1 MVKSC
6 LLFLF
11 LGEGPGNLLEL
22 SDCETTEL
30 GDKDKRVTLYI
41 SSRVMFDLISQ
52 AFNMRI
58 NRDEE
63 KPIIDLL
70 FNAIIPIQPNARP
83 LTQKYS
89 HHNVFQT
96 TFHLDPK
103 LFFKDKCLEIK
114 IHNFD
119 SEDFKTFIN
128 YNASYISLNY
138 SKTKSLDI
146 TELEPSCSET
156 SATMFLQNDRS
167 LTANFEARCSGSE
180 DLRCI
185 KKCYQ
190 SLVRATNNNKMIEK
204 HLTFVNDGFF
214 GTKTSKC
221 VSSCDQKNLLQSIS
235 KPTTSSNLTI
245 DEFYQISALVKPGSD
260 FINGSEFI
268 STVQNGNG
276 EKFIFTDEATSK
288 THTSSTDFFSD
299 QNDKGKEILLY
310 DGDYHLKD
318 KRLVN
323 SNLHEN
329 KCLYHEIKPIVSTK
343 NFIKSSP
350 KPVQSGNIAMQ
361 KLFQDKQP
369 KQLKEKSVLL
379 KSGRLKVIN
388 LSKPFILE
396 CYLKEKCDGEKKA
409 VHLRRRLTSESKEN
423 VNIKNATDLSI
434 ISKPGCTINA
444 KNREIKSRKRKYEE
458 INKTSPIS
466 RCTNNSNWKFTYN
479 QKRISK
485 RSVCFFGSKTTTKNF
500 SFSFTTKTN
509 KLNTNTIQHIHK
521 HKSVSDLKIK
531 DNFGIEKNVLRTKAK
546 NLFNSSTSIKIYTN
560 TKNQDLDKE
569 KSFDHKFEEYKQCNT
584 EPIALVDKHEKHN
597 VESDKSNRWKIISV
611 QNVPFSPIS
620 LKPLNNKSAKA
631 ISFAYRDYSARSST
645 FVDELTSCT
654 YFSTQSH
661 LNNSKSSTE
670 CALSKIAERG
680 M

>member
-30 GDKDKRVTLYI
+30 GDKDKRVTLYL

-52 AFNMRI
+52 TLDMSI

-63 KPIIDLL
+63 VPIIIDLL
-70 FNAIIPIQPNARP
+70 FNAIMPIQPNARP
-83 LTQKYS
+83 LIQKYS
-89 HHNVFQT
+89 NHNVFQT

-138 SKTKSLDI
+138 NKTKSLDI
-146 TELEPSCSET
+146 AKMEPSCSET
-156 SATMFLQNDRS
+156 SATMFLQNDRN
-167 LTANFEARCSGSE
+167 LTANFEARCNGSE
-180 DLRCI
+180 DLR
-185 KKCYQ
+185 
-190 SLVRATNNNKMIEK
+190 
-204 HLTFVNDGFF
+204 
-214 GTKTSKC
+214 
-221 VSSCDQKNLLQSIS
+221 VS
-235 KPTTSSNLTI
+235 
-245 DEFYQISALVKPGSD
+245 
-260 FINGSEFI
+260 
-268 STVQNGNG
+268 
-276 EKFIFTDEATSK
+276 
-288 THTSSTDFFSD
+288 
-299 QNDKGKEILLY
+299 
-310 DGDYHLKD
+310 
-318 KRLVN
+318 
-323 SNLHEN
+323 
-329 KCLYHEIKPIVSTK
+329 
-343 NFIKSSP
+343 
-350 KPVQSGNIAMQ
+350 
-361 KLFQDKQP
+361 
-369 KQLKEKSVLL
+369 
-379 KSGRLKVIN
+379 
-388 LSKPFILE
+388 
-396 CYLKEKCDGEKKA
+396 
-409 VHLRRRLTSESKEN
+409 
-423 VNIKNATDLSI
+423 
-434 ISKPGCTINA
+434 
-444 KNREIKSRKRKYEE
+444 
-458 INKTSPIS
+458 
-466 RCTNNSNWKFTYN
+466 
-479 QKRISK
+479 RISK

-500 SFSFTTKTN
+500 SFSSRTNAN
-509 KLNTNTIQHIHK
+509 KLNTKTIQQIHK
-521 HKSVSDLKIK
+521 HESVSDLKIK

-620 LKPLNNKSAKA
+620 LKSLNNKSAKA
-631 ISFAYRDYSARSST
+631 ISFAYQDHSARSNA

-654 YFSTQSH
+654 YFSTQSL

-670 CALSKIAERG
+670 CALSKIANEECEG
-680 M
+680 MIRKSFKKKFCKCFLFYSDSILNKKV